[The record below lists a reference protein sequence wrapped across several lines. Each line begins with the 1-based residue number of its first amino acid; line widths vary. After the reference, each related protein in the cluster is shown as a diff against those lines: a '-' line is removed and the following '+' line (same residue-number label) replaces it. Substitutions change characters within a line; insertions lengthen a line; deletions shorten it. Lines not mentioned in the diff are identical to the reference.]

1 MRFAHFG
8 QNRARAQRSARPPSR
23 GNTGSRLKA
32 PCTSAQT
39 ATRGNI
45 RKVSTSSRLP
55 AGPARAQ
62 TSSLP
67 LLNGSV
73 SITAPP
79 ALMRMPQ
86 IRPPRRSIAAPWHSS
101 WNAAAAS
108 ADRSQFSGSVSSRNA
123 PIRQAETSTRTKSRI
138 RKNFPAEV
146 FHRAAYRR
154 PGVQL
159 MGQFCPRGRRH
170 CAVAGEKYFPKRLR
184 PSRPESADDQ
194 QENQKADC
202 RQQQGSAVS
211 LPDLR
216 SFDSGRRV
224 LYPVTHV
231 NHLGEVYE
239 RGVTKIRT
247 GGKSGGCHLTIGKL
261 FIIIPELTGCGEA
274 WYRAW
279 FGSKRPRVRIP
290 TLRPNKEK
298 R

>member
-8 QNRARAQRSARPPSR
+8 QNRVRAQRSARPPSS

-32 PCTSAQT
+32 ACTSAQT
-39 ATRGNI
+39 ATRGNTRNI
-45 RKVSTSSRLP
+45 STSSRLP

-79 ALMRMPQ
+79 ALMRTPQ

-154 PGVQL
+154 SG
-159 MGQFCPRGRRH
+159 MQFLRQFRPCGRRRRT
-170 CAVAGEKYFPKRLR
+170 VAGEKHIPKRLR
-184 PSRPESADDQ
+184 PSRPESAGDQ
-194 QENQKADC
+194 QENQEADC

-247 GGKSGGCHLTIGKL
+247 GGKSGGWHLTMGK
-261 FIIIPELTGCGEA
+261 
-274 WYRAW
+274 
-279 FGSKRPRVRIP
+279 
-290 TLRPNKEK
+290 
-298 R
+298 